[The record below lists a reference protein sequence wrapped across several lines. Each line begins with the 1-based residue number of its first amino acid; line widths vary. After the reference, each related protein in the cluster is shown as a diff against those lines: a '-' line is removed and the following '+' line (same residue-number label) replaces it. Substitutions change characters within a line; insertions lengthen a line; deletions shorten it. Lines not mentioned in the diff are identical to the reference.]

1 MGLPQKNN
9 PRICFIRFAFIYIV
23 IRSVSETHDLF
34 LFPGNND
41 LVMSNHIKLTRVQA
55 QSSPVENNTI
65 FIRNSF
71 IETHDSKHNEH
82 NVCRIPFSFCISKI
96 NN

>member
-1 MGLPQKNN
+1 MGLPWRNN
-9 PRICFIRFAFIYIV
+9 PGIFLILFAFIYV
-23 IRSVSETHDLF
+23 VMRSVSEPHDLF

-55 QSSPVENNTI
+55 QSSPVEKNVI
-65 FIRNSF
+65 FNRVSF
-71 IETHDSKHNEH
+71 IKTHDSAEI
-82 NVCRIPFSFCISKI
+82 VCRIPFSPRISKI